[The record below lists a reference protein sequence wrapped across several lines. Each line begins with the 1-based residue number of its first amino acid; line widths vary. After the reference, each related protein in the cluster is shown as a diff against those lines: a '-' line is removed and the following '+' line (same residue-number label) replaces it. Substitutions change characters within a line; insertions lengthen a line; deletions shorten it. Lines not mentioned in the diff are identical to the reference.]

1 MGNVNQISNHH
12 FLPSGI
18 PSNDAAR
25 LFPSQDDG
33 RSDGTT
39 LGGCRSRGRSIRYH
53 PLFGRGASADS
64 GPQKR
69 QIPLVQDEHLR
80 TVSGICNAI
89 FFNYGAFQYL
99 FAIITSWLFCVVLT
113 VFNLVSKDS
122 AARVDRNTSVEVI
135 RHSNWVEVPYPGNEI
150 IFFEN

>member
-1 MGNVNQISNHH
+1 MGNVNEVSKHR

-25 LFPSQDDG
+25 VFPSQDDG

-53 PLFGRGASADS
+53 SLFGRCASADS

-80 TVSGICNAI
+80 TVSGILNNI
-89 FFNYGAFQYL
+89 F
-99 FAIITSWLFCVVLT
+99 
-113 VFNLVSKDS
+113 
-122 AARVDRNTSVEVI
+122 
-135 RHSNWVEVPYPGNEI
+135 
-150 IFFEN
+150 